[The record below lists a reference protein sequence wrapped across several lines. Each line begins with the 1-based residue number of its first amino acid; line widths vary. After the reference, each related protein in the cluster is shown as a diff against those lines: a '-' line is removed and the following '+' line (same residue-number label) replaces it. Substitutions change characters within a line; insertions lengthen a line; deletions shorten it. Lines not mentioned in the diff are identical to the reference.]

1 MATWYRWA
9 WVGVWLLSLPF
20 GGAERESW
28 AAVAA
33 IVVGGAV
40 GAVWQV
46 TARRDV
52 AERLTW
58 LAGIALVFGF
68 AILLDAVIVSGSTSL
83 EVGPT
88 AYFVGV
94 AASVVVAERVL
105 RRRDLGPVTLDMV
118 HAADEVESG
127 DVHRTSAGG
136 RAGSEA

>member
-9 WVGVWLLSLPF
+9 WVSVWLVSLPF
-20 GGAERESW
+20 GAAERASW

-33 IVVGGAV
+33 IVVGGVV

-46 TARRDV
+46 TARHDV

-58 LAGIALVFGF
+58 LAGIALTFGF
-68 AILLDAVIVSGSTSL
+68 AILLDAVIVSGKTSL

-94 AASVVVAERVL
+94 AASVVVTERVL

-118 HAADEVESG
+118 HAPDEVESG
-127 DVHRTSAGG
+127 GVHHPGAGDRAGG
-136 RAGSEA
+136 